1 MSSRPMSSVREVL
14 ESIAGTVKTTVE
26 DLTGE
31 TERLRNQIAI
41 NKQAM
46 QATLV
51 RADGVKPILPA
62 YETLITAYGMAKA
75 DFAKIEHAPDP
86 RPALAAQQLLRT
98 AADDLAAVRDEHDRQ
113 FAARAAYSSWADTHG
128 VALDQALEAK
138 DLGPSLVKPHADL
151 LQANKPFAAS
161 LGKPDYV
168 EAAGLRGAVEARL
181 TEFVRLRS
189 EAEKPNPQKSVRDA
203 VTSGHLAA
211 KLKEPV
217 FLKQITDWMETADP
231 ADPAQRADML
241 AVLKAMDPAQQ
252 VIRQKAFEQT
262 FKTKIGKSEKRTLV
276 PKLLKNGKPSMYKGK
291 AETSETLEEN
301 VPLDPAALDA
311 MADIMA
317 QFPAAHMPKLWMLE
331 GHNRDKGSNGSYNDL
346 TDEAQFVFS
355 LTDIADGLTQKY
367 TNCTPGDPL
376 ENAKAF
382 DVMVRHECGH
392 KAAAVAGSEEL
403 TNSPDGGAWVHHDTA
418 DKVLTALDSEFQEF
432 VRVIQKGS
440 DKPTAVDIRKQVL
453 NAQNY
458 FSAFSIAEALK
469 LPEDRVPEHLVLQI
483 LVQGSGNRFNCGSSP
498 VSANGRMYVMGGP
511 GTGSWFSFDKSAWD
525 KRVSLYQYA
534 APNEWFAEFYAT
546 ANNGEE
552 SVREAAKSRYPD
564 AWKWL
569 KKNHCIVVGV

>member
-14 ESIAGTVKTTVE
+14 ESIAGTVKEKVE

-31 TERLRNQIAI
+31 TDRLRNQIAA

-46 QATLV
+46 AATV
-51 RADGVKPILPA
+51 ARADGVKPVLPA
-62 YETLITAYGMAKA
+62 YAALIDAYAKA
-75 DFAKIEHAPDP
+75 KANFARLEPAPDP

-98 AADDLAAVRDEHDRQ
+98 AADDLAAVRDDADRQ
-113 FAARAAYSSWADTHG
+113 AAAKAEYATWAEAHG
-128 VALDQALEAK
+128 VALAQAFKAK
-138 DLGPSLVKPHADL
+138 DLAPTLVKPHADL
-151 LQANKPFAAS
+151 VAAHKPFAAS

-181 TEFVRLRS
+181 TEFARLHA
-189 EAEKPNPQKSVRDA
+189 EATKPNPQKGVRDA
-203 VTSGHLAA
+203 VTSGDLAA
-211 KLKEPV
+211 KLKEPS
-217 FLKQITDWMETADP
+217 FLKQTTDWMETADP

-252 VIRQKAFEQT
+252 VMRQKAFEQT
-262 FKTKIGKSEKRTLV
+262 FKTTIGKSERRTLT
-276 PKLLKNGKPSMYKGK
+276 PKLKKDGSPSMYKGK

-317 QFPAAHMPKLWMLE
+317 QLPAAHMPKLWMLE

-355 LTDIADGLTQKY
+355 LTDVAGGMTQKY

-382 DVMVRHECGH
+382 DVLVRHECGH
-392 KAAAVAGSEEL
+392 KAAAVARSERL
-403 TNSPDGGAWVHHDTA
+403 TSTPAGGAWIHHDTA
-418 DKVLTALDSEFQEF
+418 DKVLTALDSEFQEL
-432 VRVIQKGS
+432 VRAIQKGS
-440 DKPTAVDIRKQVL
+440 DKPTAVEIRKQVL
-453 NAQNY
+453 NPDNY
-458 FSAFSIAEALK
+458 YDSTNIAEALR
-469 LPEDRVPEHLVLQI
+469 LPEGRVPDHLVLQI
-483 LVQGSGNRFNCGSSP
+483 LVQGSGIRFNCGSSP

-546 ANNGEE
+546 ANNGEAK
-552 SVREAAKSRYPD
+552 VREEAKSRYPE
-564 AWKWL
+564 AWAWL
-569 KKNHCIVVGV
+569 KAKDCIVVGV